1 VALTERLLG
10 EDMLPHSG
18 PARLVEA
25 VLEVKEDRLT
35 CRGRVPGASAF
46 AAGGRVPAVAL
57 VEMAAQAVAVHRA
70 LRLGVEPSGAASV
83 RRSGYLVAIRSA
95 SLAADDVATDVPLVV
110 DARRTL
116 QAGPLVTYEVRV
128 SGPGSEALLTATLSL
143 HAGG

>member
-1 VALTERLLG
+1 
-10 EDMLPHSG
+10 MLPHSG

-25 VLEVKEDRLT
+25 ILETEDDRLT

-70 LRLGVEPSGAASV
+70 LPNGVEPVGAGSV

-95 SLAADDVATDVPLVV
+95 SLAVDEVATDVPFLV
-110 DARRTL
+110 DARRTG

-128 SGPGSEALLTATLSL
+128 SGPGSEVLLTATLSL